1 MVDRQRAERPPRQGA
16 EGQRL
21 GDEQAQ
27 PELAWRGPG
36 KRMAMS
42 EREATRGADR
52 RGMAARSWWWY
63 ATLGAMALILGLGIL
78 AGVYLLARPIE
89 LLILG
94 ISLSAALNPATNW
107 LDRWMPRALAVLLV
121 FVLLAG
127 IAVGLGWAVVPTMV
141 SEGQMLAQQIP
152 SLVDKAQTFFSQRLS
167 ISGGSVLSTIV
178 SQLGTFGSL
187 LVSLPVAAS
196 TAVLEILVVLAIAI
210 YSLYLYPQMADFAG
224 TLVPEEERE
233 TFLGTISAI
242 GSAMGGY
249 IRGIVYNGAA
259 VGVFVYIGLTVIGVN
274 FSLVL
279 AILAGSFETIPSLGP
294 TLSGII
300 ITLFALLQS
309 PTKALFALLFMI
321 AMQQLENHILVPN
334 IMRSQTTVSPL
345 LVVFALVAGGSIGG
359 LLGVLAA
366 VPLIAGLRVFVVRVV
381 APAVR
386 RVTGAPE
393 PKPPDR
399 EDGKDEK
406 E

>member
-1 MVDRQRAERPPRQGA
+1 MSEGSVRRGGERQG
-16 EGQRL
+16 
-21 GDEQAQ
+21 
-27 PELAWRGPG
+27 
-36 KRMAMS
+36 MAP
-42 EREATRGADR
+42 
-52 RGMAARSWWWY
+52 RSWWWY
-63 ATLGAMALILGLGIL
+63 ATLAAMALILGFGTL
-78 AGVYLLARPIE
+78 AGFYLLARPIE

-107 LDRWMPRALAVLLV
+107 LDRWMPRALAVVLVFLLLV
-121 FVLLAG
+121 G

-141 SEGQMLAQQIP
+141 NEAQTLAQQVP
-152 SLVDKAQTFFSQRLS
+152 TLVSKAQTFFSQRLS
-167 ISGGSVLSTIV
+167 ISGGSLLSTLV
-178 SQLGTFGSL
+178 SQLGSFGSV

-233 TFLGTISAI
+233 TFLGTIKAI
-242 GSAMGGY
+242 GNAMGGY

-259 VGVFVYIGLTVIGVN
+259 VGVIVYIGLTVIGIDFAV
-274 FSLVL
+274 VL
-279 AILAGSFETIPSLGP
+279 AILAGSLETIPSLGP
-294 TLSGII
+294 TIAGVI

-321 AMQQLENHILVPN
+321 AMQQLETHILVPN

-345 LVVFALVAGGSIGG
+345 LVVFALVAGGSLGG

-366 VPLIAGLRVFVVRVV
+366 VPLMAGLRVFAVLVV
-381 APAVR
+381 APAIR

-393 PKPPDR
+393 PKPP
-399 EDGKDEK
+399 EEQGHDE
-406 E
+406 EE